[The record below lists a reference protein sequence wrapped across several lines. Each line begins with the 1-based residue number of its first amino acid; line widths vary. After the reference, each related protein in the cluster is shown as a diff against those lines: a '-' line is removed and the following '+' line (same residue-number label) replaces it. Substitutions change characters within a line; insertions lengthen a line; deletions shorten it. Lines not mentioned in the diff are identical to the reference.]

1 MADYYWGLDLADRG
15 LTRVVLR
22 LGWLLPWLDCLHV
35 AGVLK
40 LARARFSD
48 FRLGLVIAWA

>member
-15 LTRVVLR
+15 LTRVVLG

-48 FRLGLVIAWA
+48 FGLGLVIAWA